1 MRKVILCAL
10 ALVFGLLAAGCERN
24 DYQHPMYRSTKNK
37 EDLDKYDINIYTT
50 VIKSVDDKIKEVC
63 EDVEF

>member
-10 ALVFGLLAAGCERN
+10 ALMFALLATGCERN

-37 EDLDKYDINIYTT
+37 
-50 VIKSVDDKIKEVC
+50 
-63 EDVEF
+63 